1 MTLEAILNPFLFA
14 ILGLALGLYMGH
26 ILGFRD
32 GMKEKEQ
39 AKQTAEDKEDK
50 KVVVKKK
57 VLDLRNL
64 NYRVIE
70 RKCGNGTVWVAQH
83 RTPDCR
89 WKDCKDK
96 YGKWVR
102 RSRADAARHWFFWE
116 DGANQFPDAGT
127 DGQSVYRYRA
137 NGTRIPEDDE

>member
-1 MTLEAILNPFLFA
+1 MEAFFNPFLFA
-14 ILGLALGLYMGH
+14 ILGLALGLYIGH
-26 ILGFRD
+26 ILGVRD
-32 GMKEKEQ
+32 GMKAQ
-39 AKQTAEDKEDK
+39 AKQIAEGE

-57 VLDLRNL
+57 VLDLRKL

-102 RSRADAARHWFFWE
+102 RTTANAARHWFFWE

-127 DGQSVYRYRA
+127 DGQEVCKYRA
-137 NGTRIPEDDE
+137 NGTRIPEDDEYSVQEEA